1 MDAVAADGL
10 VAAKRGAAGAAQSA
24 VPSTW
29 TSQAIDN
36 MRGLT
41 ILFVLAFHSVLAYL
55 KFLPSSPFAFDQA
68 PYLWRA
74 FAIVDSVRWFG
85 FDLFCAWLDI
95 YLMELFFFLSG
106 LFVWQSLRRKG
117 TRRYLY
123 QRGIRLGLPFV
134 LAVGLLMP
142 LAHYPTF
149 LQTASTTGLAV
160 YWRHWLALPF
170 WPVGPMWFIWLLL
183 AFDVVAVLLYAFPS
197 RWLDV
202 LIHALVTADRHPR
215 QWLAGL
221 VLASALAYVPMAVVF
236 TPNEWISLGPF
247 GLQASR
253 PLHYAVYFLAG
264 VGIGAAGPDSRLLA
278 RDGPLAR
285 CWVPLVAAALSL
297 FVVWMAATAPTMPDP
312 AAAPLSLQ
320 ILAALSFVLAAAGN
334 SLAVFALCLRYA
346 GGYLPPLVG
355 LSRNAYGMYLIHY
368 PIVVWLQFALLG
380 LSLPAIVKGMTVFGG
395 TLLLSWAATIALRSW
410 FGGAP
415 HPPVKRAATRPDTA
429 SGETVGLF
437 R

>member
-1 MDAVAADGL
+1 MNAVAANESL
-10 VAAKRGAAGAAQSA
+10 AVKRSSPGAVQSTAQR
-24 VPSTW
+24 TW
-29 TSQAIDN
+29 TSRALEN
-36 MRGLT
+36 MRGFT

-55 KFLPSSPFAFDQA
+55 KFLPLSPFAFDHP

-106 LFVWQSLRRKG
+106 LFVWPSLRRKG

-123 QRGIRLGLPFV
+123 ERGIRLGLPFA

-149 LQTASTTGLAV
+149 LQTASTSGLAV
-160 YWRHWLALPF
+160 YWRYWLALPF

-202 LIHALVTADRHPR
+202 LIRALSTAGRHPG
-215 QWLAGL
+215 QCLAGL
-221 VLASALAYVPMAVVF
+221 VFASALAYVPMAIVF
-236 TPNEWISLGPF
+236 TPNEWIALGPF

-264 VGIGAAGPDSRLLA
+264 VGIGAGGLDCRLLA
-278 RDGPLAR
+278 PDGPLAR
-285 CWVPLVAAALSL
+285 RWVPLLAAALLL
-297 FVVWMAATAPTMPDP
+297 FVVWMAATAPTMPNP
-312 AAAPLSLQ
+312 AAAPLPLR
-320 ILAALSFVLAAAGN
+320 ILAALSFVLAAASN
-334 SLAVFALCLRYA
+334 SFAVFALCLRHA
-346 GGYLPPLVG
+346 GRRLPPLRR
-355 LSRNAYGMYLIHY
+355 LSRDAYGIYLIHY

-380 LSLPAIVKGMTVFGG
+380 LSLAAIVKGMTVFGG
-395 TLLLSWAATIALRSW
+395 TLLLSWGTATALRHW
-410 FGGAP
+410 FGGTP
-415 HPPVKRAATRPDTA
+415 QPS
-429 SGETVGLF
+429 SGG